1 VLEALSQLSIWA
13 GRYLMARTRRESSAT
28 SRIRMSF
35 EITGSRIL
43 SLKMFFERAPK
54 ELESKLPQPIGS
66 RFESLVVTRQPG
78 LQRRRQWERC

>member
-1 VLEALSQLSIWA
+1 
-13 GRYLMARTRRESSAT
+13 
-28 SRIRMSF
+28 MSF